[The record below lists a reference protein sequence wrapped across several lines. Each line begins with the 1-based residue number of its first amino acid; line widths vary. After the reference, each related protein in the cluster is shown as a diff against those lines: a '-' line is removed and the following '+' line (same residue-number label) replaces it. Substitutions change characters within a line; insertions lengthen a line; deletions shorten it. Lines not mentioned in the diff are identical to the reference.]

1 MSFWKWFSTRFHAHE
16 WEVYREMPINIY
28 ENGFVGDETRIKAT
42 GVRYILRCKICGE
55 MKWKDML

>member
-1 MSFWKWFSTRFHAHE
+1 
-16 WEVYREMPINIY
+16 MPINIY